1 MTRVNFF
8 LQNCETVPT
17 ALYLK
22 IQLAQGAGILQ
33 QKTLD
38 FESLVKF

>member
-8 LQNCETVPT
+8 LLNCETVPT

-33 QKTLD
+33 QKHLTLRA
-38 FESLVKF
+38 